1 MLEKQS
7 TRSTEFD
14 TQLFRSFDQQGF
26 AEAKAYKKQERF
38 IARRF
43 GVIVTPLSRD

>member
-1 MLEKQS
+1 MKIPNYDVKDDFSSNYKQ
-7 TRSTEFD
+7 
-14 TQLFRSFDQQGF
+14 
-26 AEAKAYKKQERF
+26 KKKQERF